1 MLGAGEMRMA
11 GSLRYLGHLG
21 PYVEAARGGCTH
33 DCADI
38 ADIRSPVGCVPCVRK
53 AGSRAGENDRRGL
66 HKLVSESTRYSP
78 STVSDTPIIDT
89 STVSDTDSSSTL
101 GISDTVEALC

>member
-1 MLGAGEMRMA
+1 MF
-11 GSLRYLGHLG
+11 SIHT
-21 PYVEAARGGCTH
+21 RGVHIHTSGVTY
-33 DCADI
+33 
-38 ADIRSPVGCVPCVRK
+38 S
-53 AGSRAGENDRRGL
+53 
-66 HKLVSESTRYSP
+66 SP